1 MSKATKK
8 RKLSL
13 SVLAVIGILIVS
25 FSGTLAYLT
34 FKTNGLHNIF
44 KHAIV
49 NVTIDEKF
57 ESGDIR
63 DGSVNKVVRYKND
76 TLDGEL
82 SLIPIYVRAKYVA
95 TWVTTKDG
103 KEVIAPVDAESLLKY
118 NLNLNNSIYK
128 GDASDVDG
136 EWVKGDD
143 GYFYFT
149 GIVDVDCYT
158 DYLLSSVELKEG
170 VDKSDL
176 PDEGHLEMDVL
187 VDAIQTTSGAANDAW
202 SNPTSGGKLI
212 YQN

>member
-82 SLIPIYVRAKYVA
+82 SLVPIYVRAKYVA
-95 TWVTTKDG
+95 TWEIGRAHV
-103 KEVIAPVDAESLLKY
+103 
-118 NLNLNNSIYK
+118 
-128 GDASDVDG
+128 
-136 EWVKGDD
+136 
-143 GYFYFT
+143 
-149 GIVDVDCYT
+149 
-158 DYLLSSVELKEG
+158 
-170 VDKSDL
+170 
-176 PDEGHLEMDVL
+176 
-187 VDAIQTTSGAANDAW
+187 
-202 SNPTSGGKLI
+202 
-212 YQN
+212 